1 MRVSFL
7 QPSGEVIVLEVT
19 PEMTGWAL
27 KQQIKL
33 RQPWD
38 ELTRGTTSAEI
49 VLEDNQLL
57 ANAATVLDAGIAE
70 DTALSIV
77 FKPNVVICSSK
88 DAIASLGGIIDSELL
103 LVVEIPSDETQ
114 VHGRAF

>member
-1 MRVSFL
+1 MAMRVSFQ
-7 QPSGEVIVLEVT
+7 QPSGEVMVLEVT

-49 VLEDNQLL
+49 VLKTTNCWPMLQRYWTL
-57 ANAATVLDAGIAE
+57 
-70 DTALSIV
+70 
-77 FKPNVVICSSK
+77 
-88 DAIASLGGIIDSELL
+88 ELL
-103 LVVEIPSDETQ
+103 KILL
-114 VHGRAF
+114 